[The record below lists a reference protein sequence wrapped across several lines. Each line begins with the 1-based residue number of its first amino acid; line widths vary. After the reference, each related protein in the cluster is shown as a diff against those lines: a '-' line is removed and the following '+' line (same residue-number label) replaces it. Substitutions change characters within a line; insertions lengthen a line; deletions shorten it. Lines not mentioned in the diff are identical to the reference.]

1 MSSGRSQRVNF
12 RWVLVAGGL
21 VLVLSSAYV
30 FLSTGGSCPIAPTTR
45 NCDATLKTMV
55 TIFTIA
61 GRDQSLGASPSR
73 SFNATWQKN
82 LEPRIG
88 LREGS
93 SRTKLLITKAAEF

>member
-61 GRDQSLGASPSR
+61 GLGPIAWGVA
-73 SFNATWQKN
+73 F
-82 LEPRIG
+82 
-88 LREGS
+88 
-93 SRTKLLITKAAEF
+93 TKLQRHLAEKSRAENRFEGR